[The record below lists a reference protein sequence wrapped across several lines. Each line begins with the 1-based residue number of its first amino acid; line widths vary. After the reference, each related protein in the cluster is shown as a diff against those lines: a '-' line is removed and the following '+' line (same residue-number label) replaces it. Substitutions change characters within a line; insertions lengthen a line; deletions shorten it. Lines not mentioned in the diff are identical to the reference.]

1 MFDSHVERVAY
12 HATDEIFAALVAYR
26 DVCLMKLIQSKVPGV
41 GGVTVRYWGDQ
52 EDEKACQ
59 IKKFRINFVDT

>member
-41 GGVTVRYWGDQ
+41 GGVTVRYWGIR
-52 EDEKACQ
+52 KMR
-59 IKKFRINFVDT
+59 KRVRLKNFV